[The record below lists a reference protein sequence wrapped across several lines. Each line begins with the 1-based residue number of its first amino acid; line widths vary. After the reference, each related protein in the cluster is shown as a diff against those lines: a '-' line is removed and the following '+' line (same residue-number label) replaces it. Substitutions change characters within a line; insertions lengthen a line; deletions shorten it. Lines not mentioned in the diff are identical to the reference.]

1 MALVACD
8 TKHVLLYS
16 SFGFGLAAIHTDIT
30 TITAM
35 KTENIEEPLGVPT
48 IATPADNP
56 LSARQASVTFST
68 TAAVTVDGL
77 VNFDSMP
84 TCASEFCVAS
94 SHPALPC
101 PTVSTSCSAS
111 ATAIGRCAGVG
122 VPTTCYCAL
131 PNPLFCAWG
140 CDWFDWMLAE
150 NWFNATCPQV
160 LPVDFKP
167 VPPCARPCFE
177 ERVFNYGCIT
187 YQKNCF
193 CSHENL
199 FGCNTGCT
207 AQDNLT
213 IVSWYASVCAIPTA
227 SALQVAAVETTG
239 STIIPGSSAWAGFAW
254 YEFLTIAVGALTVL
268 VFLAYVPFSKDIIK
282 KRIKVKQIK
291 ATQS

>member
-1 MALVACD
+1 MKTA
-8 TKHVLLYS
+8 
-16 SFGFGLAAIHTDIT
+16 T
-30 TITAM
+30 TM
-35 KTENIEEPLGVPT
+35 LTENIEEPLGVPT
-48 IATPADNP
+48 LATPADNP
-56 LSARQASVTFST
+56 LSARRASVTSS
-68 TAAVTVDGL
+68 TAADEL

-94 SHPALPC
+94 SHLALPC
-101 PTVSTSCSAS
+101 PTFSTSCSAS
-111 ATAIGRCAGVG
+111 ATANGRCAGVG

-131 PNPLFCAWG
+131 PNPLFCARS

-193 CSHENL
+193 CSHKNL
-199 FGCNTGCT
+199 FGCNTDCT
-207 AQDNLT
+207 MQDNLT

-239 STIIPGSSAWAGFAW
+239 STIIPSSSAWAGFAW
-254 YEFLTIAVGALTVL
+254 YELLTIVVGALTVL
-268 VFLAYVPFSKDIIK
+268 VFLAYVSFWKDLINQHDLDRLKSVRSSTRKI
-282 KRIKVKQIK
+282 
-291 ATQS
+291 

>member
-1 MALVACD
+1 
-8 TKHVLLYS
+8 
-16 SFGFGLAAIHTDIT
+16 
-30 TITAM
+30 M
-35 KTENIEEPLGVPT
+35 KTATTTLVENIENIEEPLGVPT
-48 IATPADNP
+48 LATPADNP
-56 LSARQASVTFST
+56 LSARQASVTSSA
-68 TAAVTVDGL
+68 AAVTVNGL

-84 TCASEFCVAS
+84 ACASKYCVAY

-101 PTVSTSCSAS
+101 PTVSTSCLAS
-111 ATAIGRCAGVG
+111 TTTSGGCAGVG

-131 PNPLFCAWG
+131 PNPLFCAWS

-160 LPVDFKP
+160 PPVDFKP
-167 VPPCARPCFE
+167 VPSCARPCFE

-193 CSHENL
+193 CSHQNL

-239 STIIPGSSAWAGFAW
+239 STIIPGPSVWAGFTW
-254 YEFLTIAVGALTVL
+254 YELLTIVVGALSVL
-268 VFLAYVPFSKDIIK
+268 VFLAYVSFWKDLINQHDL
-282 KRIKVKQIK
+282 KRIKHRAKST
-291 ATQS
+291 TQ